1 MRPTITAGGLA
12 GVQAND
18 FVVDGEYGGGWGAWT
33 MGLLTPKD
41 NVGKSFGMFGQQ
53 SRVAASGTFIGAG
66 EYDP

>member
-1 MRPTITAGGLA
+1 MKPTITAGVTA

-53 SRVAASGTFIGAG
+53 SRVAASGTAIVTPA
-66 EYDP
+66 YDP